1 MARQQEDH
9 VRLDML
15 SSSLLDQGD
24 RLQASLVNESPL
36 STPFKGKTSSFT
48 SVFMNSASNSTNR
61 EKDRA

>member
-24 RLQASLVNESPL
+24 HLQASLVNENPF
-36 STPFKGKTSSFT
+36 STPLKGKTSSFT